1 MNNVLKNTIDNTVPK
16 FNKDT
21 VDGASKSILKEVPG
35 FLDEI
40 IKSSM
45 MSLSRK
51 VDLQY
56 LGYRRLTPSEEYNYI
71 VNKNNNKTVY
81 DLARSDLYMIELSFM
96 YSGTPVK
103 KQLYLPFTDKA
114 NLMHISQT
122 TYSLTSVLSD
132 TVISPSHKELFVRLL
147 KDKLTYRSV
156 TRNVIIDGEKVPKQ
170 VIHANILR
178 VNKNQIKDNIGKP
191 LTSPSLYLCGEYGL
205 AATIKRYY
213 KKTEVKV
220 TTDNVDHL
228 RDKYH
233 VFESSKIKPR
243 SLKEYG
249 YAGHDLKILI
259 SKDVGYNSFIENLF
273 VGLIYTL
280 DILPEHTEDFV
291 QLFDTG
297 DVEGEKLFWRI
308 MLGRIAYKNSY
319 SVDRMVEDIN
329 DHFETLQG
337 YMDTLIKNKLSENN
351 IKVGNFF
358 DLIAVILDKYNTWLI
373 NSKEYNSNIDNR
385 YLDILYYVLYDII
398 VGFNKVILNL
408 NKRSQKKEVSMREF
422 NKIVANEISP
432 RKIFGLVK
440 SMSMN
445 LTISLAETTSDI
457 MYPKITALLEDR
469 LVFSNYKKIAA

>member
-1 MNNVLKNTIDNTVPK
+1 MNNVLKNTIDQNVPK
-16 FNKDT
+16 FNKNT
-21 VDGASKSILKEVPG
+21 VDGASKGILKEVPS
-35 FLDEI
+35 FLDDI

-45 MSLSRK
+45 KSLSKK

-56 LGYRRLTPSEEYNYI
+56 LGYRRLTPKEEYNYI

-81 DLARSDLYMIELSFM
+81 DLAVSDLYMIELSFM
-96 YSGTPVK
+96 YTGTLVK
-103 KQLYLPFTDKA
+103 KQLYLPFTGKG

-156 TRNVIIDGEKVPKQ
+156 TRNIVVDGEKIPKQ
-170 VIHANILR
+170 VIHSNILR

-191 LTSPSLYLCGEYGL
+191 LTSPTLYLCGKYGL
-205 AATIKRYY
+205 RDAVRRYY
-213 KKTEVKV
+213 KLSDIMV

-233 VFESSKIKPR
+233 VFESTKVKPR

-259 SKDVGYNSFIENLF
+259 NKDDGYNSYIESLF

-291 QLFDTG
+291 ELFNSEDI
-297 DVEGEKLFWRI
+297 EGEILYWRV
-308 MLGRIAYKNSY
+308 MLGRVSYKNSY
-319 SVDRMVEDIN
+319 SVDRMVEDVN
-329 DHFETLQG
+329 DHFETLEG
-337 YMDTLIKNKLSENN
+337 YMDTLIKNKLAENN
-351 IKVGNFF
+351 IRVDSFF
-358 DLIAVILDKYNTWLI
+358 DLIAVIMENYNTWLI

-408 NKRSQKKEVSMREF
+408 NKRSQKKEISMREF

-445 LTISLAETTSDI
+445 LTIALAETTSDI
-457 MYPKITALLEDR
+457 MYPKVTALLEDR
-469 LVFSNYKKIAA
+469 LVLV